1 MTSTS
6 RTALVTGASA
16 GLGRALATTLA
27 DRGWTLVVD
36 ARGADRLAEVAAE
49 LSRRTTVD
57 AVPGSVTDPTHRAEL
72 ATAVRR
78 HGHLDL
84 LVHNASELGGSPQ
97 PSLTDLE

>member
-49 LSRRTTVD
+49 LSRRTTVE
-57 AVPGSVTDPTHRAEL
+57 APYPGP
-72 ATAVRR
+72 
-78 HGHLDL
+78 
-84 LVHNASELGGSPQ
+84 
-97 PSLTDLE
+97 